1 MLDLAGKVE
10 GLMTWGTIMDVCKD
24 EYITSMSQL

>member
-10 GLMTWGTIMDVCKD
+10 GLMTWGVTMDVCKD
-24 EYITSMSQL
+24 ESITSMSQL